1 MHIIIVLLLAVIDQ
15 ISKYFVLELLKFSN
29 PVILINN
36 FLRLNYV
43 ENRGA
48 AFGILQNQQL
58 FFIVVTSVVI
68 LAVVFY
74 RIRYNRFNKVANL
87 SLDLIIAGAVGNLV
101 DRVRLNYVVDFIDV
115 NFWGFYDF
123 PVFNFADICVVVGTL
138 LLALLILLDRY
149 ELDEI

>member
-58 FFIVVTSVVI
+58 FFIIVTSVVI

>member
-1 MHIIIVLLLAVIDQ
+1 MHIIIVLLLAAIDQ
-15 ISKYFVLELLKFSN
+15 VSKYFVLDLLRFSN
-29 PVILINN
+29 AVILIDN

-58 FFIVVTSVVI
+58 FFIVVTSMVI
-68 LAVVFY
+68 LAVVVY
-74 RIRYNRFNKVANL
+74 RIRYKGFSKAANF
-87 SLDLIIAGAVGNLV
+87 SLDLIIAGAIGNLA

-115 NFWGFYDF
+115 NFWGYYDF

-138 LLALLILLDRY
+138 LLALLIILDKY
-149 ELDEI
+149 ELD

>member
-1 MHIIIVLLLAVIDQ
+1 MHIIIVLLLVVIDQ

-29 PVILINN
+29 SMILIDN
-36 FLRLNYV
+36 FLKLNYV

-58 FFIVVTSVVI
+58 FFIIITSVVI
-68 LAVVFY
+68 GAVVIY
-74 RIRYNRFNKVANL
+74 RIKVNGFNRVANF
-87 SLDLIIAGAVGNLV
+87 SLDLIIAGALGNLV
-101 DRVRLNYVVDFIDV
+101 DRLRFNYVVDFIDV

-138 LLALLILLDRY
+138 LLAVLIILDRY
-149 ELDEI
+149 EIDKI